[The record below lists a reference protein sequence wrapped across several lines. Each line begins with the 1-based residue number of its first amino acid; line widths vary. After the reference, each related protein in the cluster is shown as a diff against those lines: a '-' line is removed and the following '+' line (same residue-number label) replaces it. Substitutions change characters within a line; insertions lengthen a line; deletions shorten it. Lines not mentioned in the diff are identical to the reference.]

1 VLKTLN
7 CFFSDGPNDLNYLNG
22 LNVSHASCG
31 EGGSLS
37 ILHGAKT
44 FIHRVTPADA
54 RPKPFSQAKAG
65 MTRRIVMMNNISTH
79 GPTNRTLAVIDG
91 GLNFKAGV
99 QPPPSALKPKLLDQ
113 VRDAIRTRHYSY
125 MTEKAYVHW
134 IKRFIFF
141 HNSDIQLRWLR
152 QKLVGFFRRSQAIS
166 KSALPRR
173 IRLLMLCY
181 SYIKKC

>member
-1 VLKTLN
+1 
-7 CFFSDGPNDLNYLNG
+7 
-22 LNVSHASCG
+22 
-31 EGGSLS
+31 
-37 ILHGAKT
+37 
-44 FIHRVTPADA
+44 
-54 RPKPFSQAKAG
+54 
-65 MTRRIVMMNNISTH
+65 M
-79 GPTNRTLAVIDG
+79 IDG

-141 HNSDIQLRWLR
+141 HDKRHPAEMVR
-152 QKLVGFFRRSQAIS
+152 QKLVGFFRRSQPIS